1 MSEESSNVVIMVKQ
15 DQNQNQNLGGK
26 QQKEPLASS
35 TFLVFRIERFGSWGA
50 GCVREPRWG
59 YGVAVPSR
67 YTSRWQKRL
76 GRY

>member
-15 DQNQNQNLGGK
+15 DQNKNKNLCGK
-26 QQKEPLASS
+26 QQKEPLANS
-35 TFLVFRIERFGSWGA
+35 TFLVFTIERSGSWDE
-50 GCVREPRWG
+50 GCVRGPRWG